1 MASSFSSSVIAWG
14 SGEDGQLGIGNNE
27 EREWACVV
35 QALEPHNVRS
45 VVAGSRNSLAICDDG
60 KVSAATPPSAF
71 IFIFFLVLFEVGIDC
86 LFSCLIPFWLKT
98 SLGVSKRASTV
109 LTWVFWVFD

>member
-1 MASSFSSSVIAWG
+1 MASSSVIAWFQLSDLLFLLTYYQIIHLFAPHSLFSCCNLRG

-27 EREWACVV
+27 EREWVCVV

-60 KVSAATPPSAF
+60 KVSIATPPF
-71 IFIFFLVLFEVGIDC
+71 CFYIC
-86 LFSCLIPFWLKT
+86 LYIHS
-98 SLGVSKRASTV
+98 S
-109 LTWVFWVFD
+109 